1 MPSPPA
7 MASAPARAVDEVVA
21 AVAEDRVCRAV
32 AEALQV
38 GGALQHQRLHVRR
51 QPVVDGGEDRVVALA
66 GALDHR
72 VAGIVDEVGIVACAA
87 AHDIGA
93 GATVDEVVA
102 AIAEDRVGES
112 VAEALQVRAALQ
124 DEIFHVRRQP

>member
-1 MPSPPA
+1 M
-7 MASAPARAVDEVVA
+7 
-21 AVAEDRVCRAV
+21 
-32 AEALQV
+32 
-38 GGALQHQRLHVRR
+38 GGR
-51 QPVVDGGEDRVVALA
+51 ENRVVALA
-66 GALDHR
+66 DVLDHR
-72 VAGIVDEVGIVACAA
+72 VAGIVDEIGIVAGAA